1 MMAQPETQIILD
13 IFGVKAEALK
23 PGAKYEVV
31 VEELDRERTARRL
44 TLKEISA

>member
-1 MMAQPETQIILD
+1 MMAQPLSQVIID

-44 TLKEISA
+44 VLKEISG